1 MSFPFSK
8 LIVWDCNAVA
18 SALQVKKINICNKI
32 NSPRPPATFP
42 LSAILCRNHSQF
54 ISISFSSCRSCPS
67 LPIIFTFLFQSGCS
81 HFHSKTNHLLF
92 IFKTCLLQGKSI
104 SRYFVFPQ
112 PHYFQENHTFYIPK
126 SIFSKKIYSG
136 DFFQNF
142 KSTEILLNCW

>member
-18 SALQVKKINICNKI
+18 SALQIKKINICNKI

-92 IFKTCLLQGKSI
+92 IFKTCPLQSQNI
-104 SRYFVFPQ
+104 SRYFVS
-112 PHYFQENHTFYIPK
+112 HIPF
-126 SIFSKKIYSG
+126 IFRKIIL
-136 DFFQNF
+136 FTFQNPYF
-142 KSTEILLNCW
+142 LKKYTLVIFFRTLNLRKFY